1 MTSLPSISR
10 EYVELPFTDNA
21 GTITPGSVELALV
34 LPGLVPADADWHPAD
49 WDGTTARLLLGDGGA
64 IEITTGTV
72 YVLWLRFEAGAQRP
86 ARATGYV
93 MVLDEVPA

>member
-1 MTSLPSISR
+1 MTLIPSISS
-10 EYVELPFTDNA
+10 EYVELPFVDNA
-21 GTITPGSVELALV
+21 GTVTAGSVELALMP
-34 LPGLVPADADWHPAD
+34 PGLVPADADWHPAE
-49 WDGTTARLLLGDGGA
+49 WDGVVATLLVGGTGGVDIA
-64 IEITTGTV
+64 AGTV